1 MRKLKLNLISSSSS
15 HTRLTLPPQ
24 VTGKPDSYETAVL
37 EIGQKTAQDNDPW
50 EEGNKQQ
57 SSVTASAY
65 HLESF

>member
-37 EIGQKTAQDNDPW
+37 EIGQKTAQDNDP
-50 EEGNKQQ
+50 
-57 SSVTASAY
+57 
-65 HLESF
+65 